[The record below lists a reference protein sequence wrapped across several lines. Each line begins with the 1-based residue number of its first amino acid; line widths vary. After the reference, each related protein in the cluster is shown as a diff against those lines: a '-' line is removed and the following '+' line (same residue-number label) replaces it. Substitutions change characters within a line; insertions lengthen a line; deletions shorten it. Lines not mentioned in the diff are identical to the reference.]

1 MAKVRDI
8 NDQPSKS
15 CWETVNNWAA
25 WKKILVGVVI
35 ALALTLIITLPIVL
49 TGNETSTIPDGNIT
63 ATTSSSTQ
71 LLTTSTSA
79 QSTTA
84 TRAESTTT
92 TDMNT
97 SIKTTTS
104 SFTVDTTKTTNEPTS
119 ITTTTDT
126 PTSTTRTSTRDTSTT
141 GKDTTVTSTTGKD
154 TTVTSTTGKDTTV
167 TSTTDISFITST
179 ITISTPNS
187 TATTSI
193 TTATGTLP
201 TTTPARPPTPPPG
214 ISGWGEWFEWSGCT
228 VTCGKGQRSK
238 IRLCSDGTGGIG
250 DEWDCPGDSH
260 RIEVCTN
267 EKCLTGQKLTTGI
280 SQDLRKNILLRDN
293 LFLDRYAQSVTLY
306 GEIINADGASVQ
318 GYGIWRLTR
327 ADYEKVLNAKRR
339 RLTKNEKSSE
349 INSDFFQNVL
359 LGCGKIDGLNESTSI
374 DDILDMTNIEPCSSA
389 MALVTLLYI
398 EGNYPVPIDFDAQE
412 SILYGI
418 SDQISMSWEETLYNE
433 KLRIIAKCENT
444 DIDFDFVFDASG
456 SVGTTHWQLRFG
468 FIVIL
473 SIKMLI
479 TQ

>member
-1 MAKVRDI
+1 M
-8 NDQPSKS
+8 
-15 CWETVNNWAA
+15 
-25 WKKILVGVVI
+25 
-35 ALALTLIITLPIVL
+35 
-49 TGNETSTIPDGNIT
+49 
-63 ATTSSSTQ
+63 
-71 LLTTSTSA
+71 
-79 QSTTA
+79 
-84 TRAESTTT
+84 
-92 TDMNT
+92 
-97 SIKTTTS
+97 
-104 SFTVDTTKTTNEPTS
+104 
-119 ITTTTDT
+119 
-126 PTSTTRTSTRDTSTT
+126 
-141 GKDTTVTSTTGKD
+141 
-154 TTVTSTTGKDTTV
+154 
-167 TSTTDISFITST
+167 
-179 ITISTPNS
+179 
-187 TATTSI
+187 
-193 TTATGTLP
+193 
-201 TTTPARPPTPPPG
+201 
-214 ISGWGEWFEWSGCT
+214 
-228 VTCGKGQRSK
+228 TCGKGQRSK